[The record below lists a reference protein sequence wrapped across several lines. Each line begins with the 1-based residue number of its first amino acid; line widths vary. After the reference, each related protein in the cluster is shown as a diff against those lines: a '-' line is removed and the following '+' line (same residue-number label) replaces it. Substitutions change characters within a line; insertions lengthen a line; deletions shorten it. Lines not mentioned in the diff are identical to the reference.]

1 MFTDLSVG
9 TAAWLLVPNLQDPL
23 TKPLAK
29 TGTECNFSCL
39 ATRNHENT
47 KLSDG
52 RF

>member
-1 MFTDLSVG
+1 MFTDLSMG
-9 TAAWLLVPNLQDPL
+9 TAAFLLVSNLRDPL

-29 TGTECNFSCL
+29 TGSEYNFSCL
-39 ATRNHENT
+39 ATRKHENT